1 MNLNLLSYLLFF
13 PAMVAIAVWTAQLC
27 HRHGRVWMLR
37 IFEGEAG
44 LVDAVNNVLLVG
56 CYTVNTGYVALVL
69 AHWDPITGWPQ
80 MLGVLSHR
88 IALILLSLA
97 GLHYTN
103 ITVLLLWSRIVRAR
117 HHAAPH
123 STPNTSTP

>member
-1 MNLNLLSYLLFF
+1 
-13 PAMVAIAVWTAQLC
+13 
-27 HRHGRVWMLR
+27 
-37 IFEGEAG
+37 
-44 LVDAVNNVLLVG
+44 VDAVNNVLLVG